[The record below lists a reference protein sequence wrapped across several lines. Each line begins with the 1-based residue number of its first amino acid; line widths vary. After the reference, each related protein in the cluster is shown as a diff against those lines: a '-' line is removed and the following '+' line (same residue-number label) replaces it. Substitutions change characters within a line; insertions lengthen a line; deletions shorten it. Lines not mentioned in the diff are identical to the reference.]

1 MKNSI
6 SVWLNVDIETLNN
19 RVKQN
24 YKRPLLKKK
33 NYQAEM
39 KKLYT
44 ERKKIYE
51 LANHKIECGKLSKEN
66 ITKKIIELYEKY

>member
-1 MKNSI
+1 
-6 SVWLNVDIETLNN
+6 
-19 RVKQN
+19 
-24 YKRPLLKKK
+24 
-33 NYQAEM
+33 M

-51 LANHKIECGKLSKEN
+51 LANHKNECGKLSNEN